1 MRKKRERLTGIHAR
15 TKLGLKYVCFGVI
28 RDRQVNVDIM
38 SVWLRIRKKEWRQA
52 QEWVWF
58 WRCFVKASINVFS
71 FEGINRFICSVV
83 LPMLF
88 WCTNRTINHSV
99 CCICALNP
107 LTSIPLP
114 LCAIEPPLHPPP
126 SSVWSTNVVRGCKSS
141 ALDLQDLC

>member
-1 MRKKRERLTGIHAR
+1 MNFVLKRQVRKKRVKLTGIHAR

-28 RDRQVNVDIM
+28 IDRQVNVDIM
-38 SVWLRIRKKEWRQA
+38 FVWLRIKKKGG
-52 QEWVWF
+52 
-58 WRCFVKASINVFS
+58 VKPKNSIFFLH

-83 LPMLF
+83 IMLF

-99 CCICALNP
+99 CRICALNP

-114 LCAIEPPLHPPP
+114 LCAIGTTPHPPP
-126 SSVWSTNVVRGCKSS
+126 SSVWSTDVVRGCKSS